1 MIRNTLMIQNGKTV
15 EHTLIASSMLTDSV
29 DSMILPESSDAL
41 FLRAF
46 SLIVEVDVFWWV
58 ALSLGAS
65 TWSAESDLAL
75 SLLVFREIISSL
87 IASDDSDP
95 FFRREDLLEF
105 PGNFAE
111 FSSICMDLSFFPLRA
126 LAESNEEVLL
136 ADDEVLVSVM
146 TEPIFFDSERNL

>member
-1 MIRNTLMIQNGKTV
+1 MIGNTLMIQKGKTV

-65 TWSAESDLAL
+65 TWSAESDSAL
-75 SLLVFREIISSL
+75 SLLVFREIDSSL

-95 FFRREDLLEF
+95 FFRREDLLSFRVILLNF
-105 PGNFAE
+105 PQFAW
-111 FSSICMDLSFFPLRA
+111 ICLSFLY
-126 LAESNEEVLL
+126 VLW
-136 ADDEVLVSVM
+136 
-146 TEPIFFDSERNL
+146 RNLMKKYC